1 MSTEWTNA
9 TPSPPS
15 KNEIKIQEIWFFQNY
30 QREQQK
36 HWGIKK
42 NFKKVNQDGMLSE
55 TIVFCLTTDLL
66 VHQLQNTCTQLYYQV
81 MWCPT
86 SDQSPAVLMPAL
98 LELPLQG
105 LCFVPGKKGNY
116 FSLPDHRK
124 IFMTTNVSE

>member
-1 MSTEWTNA
+1 
-9 TPSPPS
+9 
-15 KNEIKIQEIWFFQNY
+15 
-30 QREQQK
+30 
-36 HWGIKK
+36 
-42 NFKKVNQDGMLSE
+42 
-55 TIVFCLTTDLL
+55 
-66 VHQLQNTCTQLYYQV
+66 